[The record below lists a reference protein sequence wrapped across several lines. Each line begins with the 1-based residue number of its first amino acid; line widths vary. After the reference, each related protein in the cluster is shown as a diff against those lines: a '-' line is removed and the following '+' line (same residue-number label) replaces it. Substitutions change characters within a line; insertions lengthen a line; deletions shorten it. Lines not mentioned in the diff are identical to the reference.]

1 MTRNDAKSTRSLMII
16 GVPKEIKINENRVGL
31 VPAGVRALTQAS
43 HKVLIEKNA
52 GIGSGISDDLYEQA
66 GARIVKT
73 AKEIYMA
80 AEMIIKVKEPTDE
93 EAELFQQNQ
102 ILYTFLHL
110 VAAPKLTKAL
120 MKKKVRAIA
129 YETIELSSGNL
140 PVLTPMSEI
149 AGRMATQIGA
159 YLLQKAPKE
168 GGRGL
173 LLGGVPGVKSGKV
186 TIIGGGTA
194 GTNSA
199 KVAVGLG
206 AKVTILDIN
215 QKRLEYLDDIFG
227 NRITTLM
234 SNITNIEEAVAESDL
249 LIGAVL
255 VTGGVAPKLVTKKM
269 VQNMGE
275 GCVVIDVSIDQG
287 GCIETI
293 RPTSHDNPTFKV
305 DGVIHYGVTNIPGA
319 VPQTATYALTNASFP
334 YAFKIAQLGFKEAL
348 AQDTALYKG
357 LNVCGGYV
365 TCERV
370 AQDLNLPYKAYQA

>member
-1 MTRNDAKSTRSLMII
+1 MII

-31 VPAGVRALTQAS
+31 VPAGVRALTQAG
-43 HKVLIEKNA
+43 HKILMEKAA
-52 GIGSGISDDLYEQA
+52 GVGSGISDSTYEQA
-66 GARIVKT
+66 GARIIKV
-73 AKEIYMA
+73 AQEIYA
-80 AEMIIKVKEPTDE
+80 GAEMIIKVKEPTDD
-93 EAELFQQNQ
+93 EADLLQPNQ

-129 YETIELSSGNL
+129 YETIELASGNL

-168 GGRGL
+168 GGKGL
-173 LLGGVPGVKSGKV
+173 LLGGVPGVKSGRV
-186 TIIGGGTA
+186 TVIGGGTA

-199 KVAVGLG
+199 KVAIGLG

-215 QKRLEYLDDIFG
+215 PKRLEYLDDIFA

-255 VTGGVAPKLVTKKM
+255 VTGGVAPKLVTKRM
-269 VQNMGE
+269 IQSMAE
-275 GCVVIDVSIDQG
+275 GSVVIDVSIDQG

-293 RPTSHDNPTFKV
+293 KPTSHDNPTFKV
-305 DGVIHYGVTNIPGA
+305 DGVTHYGVTNIPGA

-348 AQDTALYKG
+348 AQDAALYKG